1 MNKRQR
7 LGQHYLTSNTIAKSI
22 VNAAKITKKDTV
34 LEIGP
39 GKGILLPHLCN
50 GAQRVIS
57 IEADR
62 QLYGNLVKKFSN
74 VSNLILKC
82 GDGFKTNEKFS
93 VFVSNLPYS
102 KSKTAMEWLIQ
113 RKFSCAVIMI
123 QKEFAEKL
131 ESTTGKNRKA
141 ISVLVTYATRM
152 DKVIN
157 VSKNNFSPPPKV
169 ESIVI
174 RLTSRRAL
182 SKELIQTV
190 NRIFSYRRKNIQN
203 IAKQFSV
210 SIKSEKKLDELSGDE
225 IIKLAKKIIKK

>member
-50 GAQRVIS
+50 EAQRVIS

-123 QKEFAEKL
+123 QKEFANKL

>member
-1 MNKRQR
+1 MNKRQK
-7 LGQHYLTSNTIAKSI
+7 LGQHYLTSQAIAKSI

-34 LEIGP
+34 LEIGS

-50 GAQRVIS
+50 KAQRVIS

-74 VSNLILKC
+74 VSNLILEC

-102 KSKTAMEWLIQ
+102 KSRIAMEWLIQ
-113 RKFSCAVIMI
+113 TKFSHAVIMI

-131 ESTTGKNRKA
+131 ESTSGKDRKA
-141 ISVLVTYATRM
+141 ISVLVTYAARIE
-152 DKVIN
+152 KVIN
-157 VSKNNFSPPPKV
+157 VGKNNFAPPPKV

-174 RLTSRRAL
+174 RLISRRKL
-182 SKELIQTV
+182 TKELVQTV

-203 IAKQFSV
+203 IAKQFGKL
-210 SIKSEKKLDELSGDE
+210 IKSEKKLDELSGDE
-225 IIKLAKKIIKK
+225 IIKFAKQIIKK